1 MKRATLYSRSTR
13 SPPRSPSSS
22 LSSSSTQNR
31 NQTQPFQTEKSDS
44 TSVNGVARQAA
55 HKKDTH
61 NTHHANID
69 STGGSNSGD
78 PSKNLRWQS
87 FIKKP
92 WVVLSFGILVGAAIV
107 FKLTPASVH
116 APALNQSQVES
127 IVLET
132 LATQSLP
139 ARAAQVAA
147 VVAPSVVSIQSIDTE
162 ASERPPSNQISE
174 RGKGTGF
181 VIKDDGTILTN
192 HHIVADAKRIVV
204 TFADGMTS
212 PAIIISAQPERD
224 LAVLQPARIPED
236 LPAVTLAAGGQLA
249 PGDLVV
255 AVGFPFGLGLSVS
268 AGIVSGLDRTFPI
281 PGGRPLKGLIQFDA
295 AVNPGNSGGP
305 LINQNGEVVGVVT
318 ALFNPSSDGTFAG
331 IGFAITMESAANSV
345 GIPPF

>member
-22 LSSSSTQNR
+22 LSSSPTQNR

-44 TSVNGVARQAA
+44 TSINGVARHAT
-55 HKKDTH
+55 HTKDTH
-61 NTHHANID
+61 NTNHANID
-69 STGGSNSGD
+69 RTVGSNSGD
-78 PSKNLRWQS
+78 PSINSRWQT
-87 FIKKP
+87 FVKKP
-92 WVVLSFGILVGAAIV
+92 WVVLSFGVLVGAAIV
-107 FKLTPASVH
+107 FQLTPASVH

-192 HHIVADAKRIVV
+192 HHIVADAKRIMV

-236 LPAVTLAAGGQLA
+236 LLAVTLAAGGQLT

-281 PGGRPLKGLIQFDA
+281 PGGRPLEGLIQFDA